1 MYNRLISSFSLC
13 ALVFVL
19 GLPNTYAQQQ
29 IQPQPWMFGGS
40 GVPTLADVVSQVES
54 GIVNIAIP
62 APQRHQFVGGSE
74 SFQKFFDNFFSADEE
89 RATPFR
95 NVNQGSGVIYDA
107 TGGYILTN
115 DHLLPGVETAS
126 VTLWDGR
133 TFEATKVG
141 SDSAMDLALLKIK
154 ANGLENVKFGNS
166 SELRVG
172 DFVLAFGNNY
182 GMSSSVT
189 SGIVSAL
196 GRSGLGMDQYQDFI
210 QTDAAINPGSSGGA
224 LVNLKGEVVGINTAI
239 LAPTGG
245 NVGIGF
251 AIPINAAIS
260 IADQI
265 REHGSVERGL
275 LGVHFEEIDGT
286 VAAALGIDP
295 RLGVRIKAVM
305 DDSAAAE
312 VGLKEM
318 DIVTHVNDEEILGGA
333 SLRSKIALIRPGESV
348 TIKFSREGVEDLL
361 TGTGTIRGATE
372 QIASIEAVQGELLMR
387 ELAGAEFKSD
397 VVVSSQGPRH
407 MIVVSSVDKGSEAWD
422 AGIREG
428 DIIVRVNRGSF
439 DDIESFSTLVQERT
453 GALMLEIIRNNSYR
467 YIVIG

>member
-1 MYNRLISSFSLC
+1 MYDRLISSFSLC
-13 ALVFVL
+13 VLVFML
-19 GLPNTYAQQQ
+19 GLPNADAQQQ
-29 IQPQPWMFGGS
+29 IQPQPWMLGGS
-40 GVPTLADVVSQVES
+40 GVPTLADVVAQVES
-54 GIVNIAIP
+54 GIVNIAIA
-62 APQRHQFVGGSE
+62 APQRHQMVGGSE
-74 SFQKFFDNFFSADEE
+74 SFQKFFDKFFSADED
-89 RATPFR
+89 RTTPFR

-107 TGGYILTN
+107 DGGYILTN
-115 DHLLPGVETAS
+115 HHLLPDSSAAS

-133 TFEATKVG
+133 TFRADLVG
-141 SDSAMDLALLKIK
+141 SDPAMDLALLQIP
-154 ANGLENVKFGNS
+154 AENLEGVEFGNS

-245 NVGIGF
+245 NIGIGF
-251 AIPINAAIS
+251 AIPINAALS

-265 REHGSVERGL
+265 RKHGSVERGL

-286 VAAALGIDP
+286 VAAAMGIDP

-312 VGLKEM
+312 AGLQEM
-318 DIVTHVNDEEILGGA
+318 DVVTHVNGEEILGGA

-348 TIKFSREGVEDLL
+348 NIKFSREGVEKSL
-361 TGTGTIRGATE
+361 TGTGIIRGATE
-372 QIASIEAVQGELLMR
+372 QIASVEAVEGEILMR
-387 ELAGAEFKSD
+387 QLTGAEFKSD
-397 VVVSSQGPRH
+397 VIVSSQGPRH
-407 MIVVSSVDKGSEAWD
+407 MIVVSSVDKGSEAWE

-439 DDIESFSTLVQERT
+439 DDIESFSTLVQESG